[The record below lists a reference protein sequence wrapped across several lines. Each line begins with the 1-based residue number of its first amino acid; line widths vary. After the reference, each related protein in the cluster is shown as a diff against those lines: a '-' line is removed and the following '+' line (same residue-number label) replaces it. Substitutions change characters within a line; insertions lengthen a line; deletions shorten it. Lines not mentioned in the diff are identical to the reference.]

1 MTFSNE
7 PTWFQLNE
15 HMTFHQKVTTMK
27 HDSNWGGNTNFY
39 RAMELILN
47 VCLENNVPP
56 TDVEKMI
63 LVIFSDMQ
71 IDVAQNGINMTTMMK
86 ILLLYSG
93 NEVNVA

>member
-1 MTFSNE
+1 MDLVFVYLKTHPAFKHRIMTFSNE

-47 VCLENNVPP
+47 VCLENNIPP

-63 LVIFSDMQ
+63 L
-71 IDVAQNGINMTTMMK
+71 
-86 ILLLYSG
+86 
-93 NEVNVA
+93 